1 LCPHEPFKKEIKM
14 SDAEKTMIAQAIE
27 GSNGKLSVSPL
38 VEQVSEWLTLGKRE
52 YGAGRKAAEM
62 AVALFDNDPAVKRH
76 WILKS
81 TRNGNK
87 PAQQAFAYISDMIKT
102 QAERAGHSNPRKKLR
117 DFLGYAKEVAGFNT
131 EKKNGG
137 GSTHYDH
144 VATAMR
150 SLRNHLLETEGNS
163 CLELKNLWS
172 AIEEAALNDGVLK
185 SED

>member
-1 LCPHEPFKKEIKM
+1 M

-87 PAQQAFAYISDMIKT
+87 PAQQAFAYMSDMIKT
-102 QAERAGHSNPRKKLR
+102 QAEKAGHSNPRKKWR
-117 DFLGYAKEVAGFNT
+117 DFLGYAKEVAGFT
-131 EKKNGG
+131 TDKAKGG

>member
-1 LCPHEPFKKEIKM
+1 M

>member
-1 LCPHEPFKKEIKM
+1 M

-27 GSNGKLSVSPL
+27 ESSGKLSVSPL
-38 VEQVSEWLTLGKRE
+38 VAQVSEWLTLGKRE

-87 PAQQAFAYISDMIKT
+87 PAQQAFAYMSDMIKT

>member
-1 LCPHEPFKKEIKM
+1 M
-14 SDAEKTMIAQAIE
+14 SDAEKTLIAQAVE
-27 GSNGKLSVSPL
+27 GNAEKLSVSPL
-38 VEQVSEWLTLGKRE
+38 VEQVNEWLTLGKRE

-87 PAQQAFAYISDMIKT
+87 PAQQAFAYMSDMIKS
-102 QAERAGHSNPRKKLR
+102 QAEKAGHSNPRKKLR
-117 DFLGYAKEVAGFNT
+117 DFLTYAKEVAGFQKAT
-131 EKKNGG
+131 TTSG

-144 VATAMR
+144 VATACR
-150 SLRNHLLETEGNS
+150 SLRNHLLETESNS
-163 CLELKNLWS
+163 CLELKALWS

>member
-1 LCPHEPFKKEIKM
+1 M

-102 QAERAGHSNPRKKLR
+102 QAERSGHSNPRKKLR